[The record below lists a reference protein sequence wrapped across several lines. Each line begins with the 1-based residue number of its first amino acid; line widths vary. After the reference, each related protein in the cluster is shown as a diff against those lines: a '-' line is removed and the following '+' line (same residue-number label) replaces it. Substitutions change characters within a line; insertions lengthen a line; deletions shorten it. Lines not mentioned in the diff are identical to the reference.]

1 MNLTSYEQFFIAYS
15 IQSEIL
21 LSEAD
26 WATSYTITAISASEL
41 KNGYFCNGWA
51 ISLGTSI
58 GLHCPT
64 IDIEFEDCRSF
75 CLES

>member
-26 WATSYTITAISASEL
+26 WAMSYTITAISASEL
-41 KNGYFCNGWA
+41 KNGYFCNGWE
-51 ISLGTSI
+51 ISPGTSI
-58 GLHCPT
+58 DQRCPIT
-64 IDIEFEDCRSF
+64 DIEFEDCRSF